1 MKKSCKY
8 CGKIHPVGKECDKKP
23 KKNGKRDTREDRFRH
38 TQKWIKKSREIRE
51 RDGYVCR
58 MCESG
63 RDGVLGR
70 LYNNPK
76 LSVHHIRKLSQCW
89 AKRLDNSN
97 LITLC
102 EVHHR
107 RADAGE
113 YSVEELEELAK
124 YPPGRGATE

>member
-1 MKKSCKY
+1 
-8 CGKIHPVGKECDKKP
+8 
-23 KKNGKRDTREDRFRH
+23 
-38 TQKWIKKSREIRE
+38 
-51 RDGYVCR
+51 

-63 RDGVLGR
+63 KDGVVGR

-76 LSVHHIRKLSQCW
+76 LSVHHIRKLSKCW
-89 AKRLDNSN
+89 EKRLDNDN

-124 YPPGRGATE
+124 YPPGRGATG